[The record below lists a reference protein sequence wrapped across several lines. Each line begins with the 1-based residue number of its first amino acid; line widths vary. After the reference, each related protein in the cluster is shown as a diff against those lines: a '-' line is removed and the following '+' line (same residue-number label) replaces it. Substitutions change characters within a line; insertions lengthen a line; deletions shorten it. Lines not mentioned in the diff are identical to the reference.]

1 MTDIFE
7 FWSRIKRG
15 EQVHPADKEVFDR
28 MDPERH
34 GFELDCLPACFAGR
48 LKTASVI
55 LLYLSPGYDQTAA
68 DDAKTEEARFNN
80 GYGNISPKNFFKG
93 GQETSLNNLVYLTAC
108 DGKRITLWFFR
119 TADYKIT
126 EAALRASL
134 KLAWNRI

>member
-1 MTDIFE
+1 LGRVGVFMTDIFE

-55 LLYLSPGYDQTAA
+55 LLYLSPGYDQTVA
-68 DDAKTEEARFNN
+68 DDAKTTVLQ
-80 GYGNISPKNFFKG
+80 I
-93 GQETSLNNLVYLTAC
+93 
-108 DGKRITLWFFR
+108 
-119 TADYKIT
+119 
-126 EAALRASL
+126 
-134 KLAWNRI
+134 